1 MLMNSSAPVLL
12 RSHKLLCVASVIS
25 VVISLCR
32 KVRPIVSDGYN
43 KLSEVWRYLE
53 NQHKKVDTLFI
64 PLRPQLGCKLHT
76 SRPGNEALVSTVT
89 ASQNKG
95 G

>member
-43 KLSEVWRYLE
+43 KLS
-53 NQHKKVDTLFI
+53 
-64 PLRPQLGCKLHT
+64 
-76 SRPGNEALVSTVT
+76 
-89 ASQNKG
+89 G
-95 G
+95 GI